1 MNPIRLLILAAVS
14 AMFALAVPVTAQNG
28 DSSAIQAR
36 LAINQGVAAFRNADY
51 SRAVEFFKQAVELD
65 PDSTTAQVYL
75 ATAYAQQYV
84 PGKQSQEN
92 LQYGSNAIE
101 SFKRILKKDPQNMNA
116 LSGLA
121 SIYQN
126 TGDLANARESF
137 LAVSKIDSTNPV
149 SFYAVGALDWLIVY
163 DRQNP
168 QPLALQSRLI
178 EEGLENLDFALSLHP
193 DYDDAMIYKNLLIR
207 EKVRFT
213 TDPAEQ
219 AKLTAMADD
228 WFNKALETRKRNAQR
243 RTVQGVPT
251 GSSTITVPA
260 LPALPV
266 PPPSR

>member
-1 MNPIRLLILAAVS
+1 
-14 AMFALAVPVTAQNG
+14 MFAIALPVIAQNG
-28 DSSAIQAR
+28 DSPTIQAR
-36 LAINQGVAAFRNADY
+36 VAINQGVAAFRNANY

-149 SFYAVGALDWLIVY
+149 AFYAVGALDWLMVY

-178 EEGLENLDFALSLHP
+178 EEGLTYLDFALSLNP
-193 DYDDAMIYKNLLIR
+193 DYEDAMTYKNLLIR

-213 TDPAEQ
+213 TDPSEQ

-243 RTVQGVPT
+243 RAPQGVST
-251 GSSTITVPA
+251 GTRTIIVPA
-260 LPALPV
+260 PPSPPA
-266 PPPSR
+266 PPPPR